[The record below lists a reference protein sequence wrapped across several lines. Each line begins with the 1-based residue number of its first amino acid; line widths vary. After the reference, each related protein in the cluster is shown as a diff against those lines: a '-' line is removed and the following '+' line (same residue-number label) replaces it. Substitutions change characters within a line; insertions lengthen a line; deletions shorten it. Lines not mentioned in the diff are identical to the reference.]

1 MPSARTKRYRARV
14 ERRYG
19 QRALNSKQESG
30 QDGTP
35 KPDPDG
41 AFSDNAPIDDISFNM
56 EAEESVDDVS
66 HETSTFRESSASPSE
81 NTEYKG
87 RKRTVHHRA
96 HHSRAQTKR
105 RCVKYTERQLNV
117 LWPPSEREPI
127 ETLYHWKI
135 LCSPQERAE
144 RAPYCFRPSDGQPR
158 AYFERLFKAFEARRL
173 AAAQQ
178 QNSSSGTPPSTTSHE
193 HALTP
198 AFPLLLTARSE
209 GLEGSRPRYALSN
222 VSHASRT
229 DAIPQTLFSQ
239 QHTCSISQV
248 ERERCATVRQL

>member
-87 RKRTVHHRA
+87 RKRTVVRI
-96 HHSRAQTKR
+96 
-105 RCVKYTERQLNV
+105 N
-117 LWPPSEREPI
+117 
-127 ETLYHWKI
+127 
-135 LCSPQERAE
+135 
-144 RAPYCFRPSDGQPR
+144 
-158 AYFERLFKAFEARRL
+158 
-173 AAAQQ
+173 
-178 QNSSSGTPPSTTSHE
+178 
-193 HALTP
+193 
-198 AFPLLLTARSE
+198 
-209 GLEGSRPRYALSN
+209 
-222 VSHASRT
+222 
-229 DAIPQTLFSQ
+229 FSQ
-239 QHTCSISQV
+239 FLELRRNSLELRRKGRTLTLISYSITGPITAGHRLNDAASNT
-248 ERERCATVRQL
+248 RRGS